1 MRKPLWARL
10 VAGSFHKYPH
20 RQFYLCLPTHRRVRL
35 YQLAILR
42 PQRKSASMYDLLDF
56 HSILLDSTHYWRLL
70 ALKKRI
76 DVDRLGTLI
85 GLSGSKVFGFVIE
98 LDGVV

>member
-1 MRKPLWARL
+1 
-10 VAGSFHKYPH
+10 
-20 RQFYLCLPTHRRVRL
+20 
-35 YQLAILR
+35 
-42 PQRKSASMYDLLDF
+42 MYDLLDF

-85 GLSGSKVFGFVIE
+85 GLSDSKVFGFVIE